1 MTTAFHRLAQMI
13 FRRFGY
19 ERRQA
24 DRQYLGGVYGYEAV
38 GGPWGDWYGAPEDAV
53 DYDVAIGGVTS
64 TDIVMACI
72 QWQMRTFPEAPLR
85 LRRRRGDSLL
95 DAPDHRLLQL
105 LRNPNPA
112 YGLDTLWQAT
122 VFSHSA
128 DGNAYWVKIR
138 NRMRRVVQVWW
149 VPHWAM
155 RPCWPDDGNTYIDH
169 YEYQVGDLPEIRIEP
184 EDVVHFRFGIDPLN
198 DRLGISPLKTA
209 LRELYSDAQA
219 SRWTATALE
228 NMAMPG
234 LILSP
239 EEGSLVSDLDLDQ
252 ARERIERRFTGAG
265 RFRPMVLGYGVKV
278 ATYGHSA
285 RDMEL
290 KDLRRIPEE
299 RVSALLGVPAIVA
312 GLGAGL
318 DRSTF
323 ANFAEAR
330 EMAYESNIIPLQREF
345 AGTLSKSLL
354 IDFEG
359 NRDQIVLDF
368 DLSGVRVLQEDVNAA
383 AERWSTLVRG
393 GIAMVSEAR
402 SAMGL
407 PYDATTNIYFQPVQ
421 AGGGALMPTP
431 TGSPAQTR
439 RQRLE
444 YGEATVP
451 VERWERDFLRRQE
464 RTAETLQRSFQ
475 VGLERRFRELGRRAG
490 SIAAAN
496 KDAMTRYH
504 EDPADDDIVQTIMD
518 GLKITAWLQEHLSVE
533 YNQMYG
539 DAWTAVQA
547 SFQAELGVAVNLPDY
562 EARAILADGGK
573 RMGLLDMENNTKRA
587 LFKALVEARE
597 EGLGAVETATKIRD
611 HVSRGRW
618 RDIPTRANVI
628 ARTETAYAVN
638 SSTIVASE
646 FAEAVTGMRAWDAQQ
661 GPTDAE
667 CEARNGQI
675 YTLAEAKQIT
685 ALEHPNGTLKWTP
698 WVAPSV

>member
-1 MTTAFHRLAQMI
+1 MTTAFHRLAQMV

-24 DRQYLGGVYGYEAV
+24 DRQYLGGGYGYGYGAV

-53 DYDVAIGGVTS
+53 DYDAAIGGVTS
-64 TDIVMACI
+64 TDVVMACI

-85 LRRRRGDSLL
+85 IRRKRGDSLV
-95 DAPDHRLLQL
+95 DQPDHRMLQL
-105 LRNPNPA
+105 LHNPNPA

-138 NRMRRVVQVWW
+138 NRMRRVIQVWW

-155 RPCWPDDGNTYIDH
+155 RPCWPDDGTTYIDH

-252 ARERIERRFTGAG
+252 ARERIERRFTGSG
-265 RFRPMVLGYGVKV
+265 RFKPMVLGYGVKV

-290 KDLRRIPEE
+290 RDLRRIPEE

-323 ANFAEAR
+323 ANFSEAR

-345 AGTLSKSLL
+345 ANTLSKSLV
-354 IDFEG
+354 IDFEPDME
-359 NRDQIVLDF
+359 RVVIDF

-383 AERWSTLVRG
+383 AVRWSTLVQG

-407 PYDATTNIYFQPVQ
+407 PYDPATEVYV
-421 AGGGALMPTP
+421 GAMGMMAAMPEP
-431 TGSPAQTR
+431 PPSPR
-439 RQRLE
+439 RQRLD

-451 VERWERDFLRRQE
+451 IERWERDFYRQQLA
-464 RTAETLQRSFQ
+464 TAETLQASFQ
-475 VGLERRFRELGRRAG
+475 RRLELRFEELGRRAAA
-490 SIAAAN
+490 IASENMALL
-496 KDAMTRYH
+496 TRYQDDGDMVNTVITGLRI
-504 EDPADDDIVQTIMD
+504 ED
-518 GLKITAWLQEHLSVE
+518 WLRDVLGEEFRRTH
-533 YNQMYG
+533 G
-539 DAWTAVQA
+539 DAWRAVL
-547 SFQAELGVAVNLPDY
+547 STFQAELGANVLLPDI
-562 EARAILADGGK
+562 EARDILENGG
-573 RMGLLDMENNTKRA
+573 RRTALLGLSDATRQALFRA
-587 LFKALVEARE
+587 LAASRE
-597 EGLGAVETATKIRD
+597 EGLGAVETAAKIKD
-611 HVSRGRW
+611 HVTAGRW
-618 RDIPTRANVI
+618 KSAETRAMVI
-628 ARTETAYAVN
+628 ARTETAFAVN
-638 SSTIVASE
+638 SSTVAASE
-646 FAEAVTGMRAWDAQQ
+646 YAEGVQGMRAWDAQE
-661 GPTDAE
+661 GPTDDE
-667 CEARNGQI
+667 CERRNGQI
-675 YTLAEAKQIT
+675 FTIEEAKAIT
-685 ALEHPNGTLKWTP
+685 EREHPNGTLKWTP
-698 WVAPSV
+698 WVPPSV

>member
-1 MTTAFHRLAQMI
+1 MTTAFHRLAAMI

-24 DRQYLGGVYGYEAV
+24 ERQYLGGD
-38 GGPWGDWYGAPEDAV
+38 PWRFNFQGDPFTGTEDV
-53 DYDVAIGGVTS
+53 IDYDASIGGVTS

-85 LRRRRGDSLL
+85 LRRIRGDSLV
-95 DAPDHRLLQL
+95 DVPDHRMLQL

-112 YGLDTLWQAT
+112 YGMDTLWQAT

-128 DGNAYWVKIR
+128 DGNAYWIKIR
-138 NRMRRVVQVWW
+138 NRMRRVIQLWW
-149 VPHWAM
+149 VPHWSM

-169 YEYQVGDLPEIRIEP
+169 YEYQIGDVPEIRIEP

-198 DRLGISPLKTA
+198 DRLGISPLRTA

-239 EEGSLVSDLDLDQ
+239 EEGSLVSDLDLEQ
-252 ARERIERRFTGAG
+252 ARQRIDSRFTGSG
-265 RFRPMVLGYGVKV
+265 RFKPMVLGYGVKV
-278 ATYGHSA
+278 AAYGHSA

-290 KDLRRIPEE
+290 RDLRRIPEE

-345 AGTLSKSLL
+345 AATLSKALL
-354 IDFEG
+354 PDFEPPE
-359 NRDQIVLDF
+359 RVVLDF
-368 DLSGVRVLQEDVNAA
+368 DLSRVRILQEDVNAA
-383 AERWSTLVRG
+383 AGRWGELVRS

-407 PYDATTNIYFQPVQ
+407 PYDTGTDIYVTPLGQ
-421 AGGGALMPTP
+421 ARTPSAGTAPMPTE
-431 TGSPAQTR
+431 

-444 YGEATVP
+444 YSAAEVP
-451 VERWERDFLRRQE
+451 IARWERDFHRRQE
-464 RTAETLQRSFQ
+464 AIGERVQGSFQ
-475 VGLERRFRELGRRAG
+475 VRLERRFRELGQRAG
-490 SIAAAN
+490 TIAAQNA
-496 KDAMTRYH
+496 DALTRFQDDGDMVSLVLNALRL
-504 EDPADDDIVQTIMD
+504 EDWLRDTLGPEYERAY
-518 GLKITAWLQEHLSVE
+518 GEAW
-533 YNQMYG
+533 
-539 DAWTAVQA
+539 QA
-547 SFQAELGVAVNLPDY
+547 ELAAFQAELGIAVNLPDY
-562 EARAILADGGK
+562 EARQILADGG
-573 RMGLLDMENNTKRA
+573 RRAGLIDLPNATRAA
-587 LFKALVEARE
+587 LFKALAEARE
-597 EGLGAVETATKIRD
+597 EGLGGVETATKIRD

-618 RDIPTRANVI
+618 REVAARALTI

-638 SSTIVASE
+638 SSTIIASE
-646 FAEAVTGMRAWDAQQ
+646 YAEGVEGMRAWDAQQ
-661 GPTDAE
+661 GPTDPE
-667 CEARNGQI
+667 CEERNGRI
-675 YTLAEAKQIT
+675 FSVEEAKAIT
-685 ALEHPNGTLKWTP
+685 SNEHPNGTLKWTP
-698 WVAPSV
+698 WVPPSI